1 MEQKL
6 VLTPKELEDFKNL
19 KAQKEAELTYIR
31 YQLSSCLD
39 DEYGYVRLSSK
50 AKELTNDI
58 SKLEKVLKFSKLNKD
73 TISDNVRVGDLL
85 WLSFNGDAPELS
97 KLVVEAQQVMDCN
110 YIQISINSPVG
121 AAIFNQ
127 PIGSTIQAQ
136 NGMII
141 EIKEREKVEENKLET

>member
-1 MEQKL
+1 MNQKL
-6 VLTPKELEDFKNL
+6 ILTPKELEDFKKL
-19 KAQKEAELTYIR
+19 KDQKEAELTYVR

-39 DEYGYVRLSSK
+39 EYDYGRLNSK
-50 AKELTNDI
+50 AKELASDI
-58 SKLEKVLKFSKLNKD
+58 NKLERVLKFSELNKD

-85 WLSFNGDAPELS
+85 WLSFNGEEPELS
-97 KLVVEAQQVMDCN
+97 KLVVEAQQVMESN

-127 PIGSTIQAQ
+127 PIGNTVQAK

-141 EIKEREKVEENKLET
+141 EIKERAEIEENKLER